1 MAILVTTLCERADDH
16 GGRRRPT
23 ATLWPLYLV
32 EVDQMVAKGVRAMY
46 IRSSIMSHITFKM
59 CQFVLKIYFR
69 DYQYDFDLDMLC
81 YGLVMVYFNLLI
93 LHIKI
98 YVRLITFSDDFSCLR
113 IYISDYPG
121 IFLYFLHVQ
130 DSIMIRFHTEEH
142 IRRIRIFSC
151 FSSFR

>member
-1 MAILVTTLCERADDH
+1 MDSSQPSDHYVVLVTIIDIIWEARAWCIVSIVT
-16 GGRRRPT
+16 GNGCC
-23 ATLWPLYLV
+23 
-32 EVDQMVAKGVRAMY
+32 

-59 CQFVLKIYFR
+59 CQFVLQIYLR

-130 DSIMIRFHTEEH
+130 DSIMIRFPMSVSYCFK
-142 IRRIRIFSC
+142 FS
-151 FSSFR
+151 